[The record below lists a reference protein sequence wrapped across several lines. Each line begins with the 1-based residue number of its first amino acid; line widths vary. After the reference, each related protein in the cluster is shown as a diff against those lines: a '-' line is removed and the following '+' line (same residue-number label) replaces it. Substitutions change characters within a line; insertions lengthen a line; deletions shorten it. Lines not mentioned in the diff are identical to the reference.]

1 MKLKAYEKIIWIM
14 ELGAI
19 YFLGLKGSRLVH
31 PKRFFSIIMITR
43 KVKIN
48 LKYIQQSPKYN
59 ILYNRG
65 KIRMVK

>member
-1 MKLKAYEKIIWIM
+1 MKLKAYEKIIWII

-19 YFLGLKGSRLVH
+19 YLLRPKRSRLVH
-31 PKRFFSIIMITR
+31 PKSFFSIIMITR

-65 KIRMVK
+65 KIKMLK